1 LVCSKRKQELMS
13 LSTDWPSEFD
23 TSGPS
28 GQPPGN
34 IVEFTVTELAF
45 ALKRT
50 LEDAYGYVR
59 VRAEIGRVTNAG
71 SGHCYLDLKDDR
83 SVISAVIWKTSLRRL
98 RVKPQQGLEVV
109 VTGKVTTFPNQS
121 KYQILIDTLEPAGVG
136 ALMALL
142 EERKKKLAAEGL
154 FDARHK
160 KPLPSLPRII
170 GVVTSPT
177 GAVIRDILHRLAAR
191 FPRQVI
197 LWPVR
202 VQGDQCAAEVAA
214 GIRGFNA
221 LAPGGVIPRPDLIIV
236 ARGGGSIE
244 DLWGFN
250 EEIVLRAAFDSRI
263 PLISAVGHETDWTLL
278 DHVADERAPTPT
290 AAAERAVPVRD
301 DLIAQL
307 ASLSSRMRRCSTK
320 MIEDRHARLL
330 SSKRGL
336 PRPEEV
342 LGHARQRFDS
352 AGGRLSMALRSNT
365 RHHRSDFERCAAR
378 LSLRSVKHEIIRQ
391 RERMIACCDRLAISA
406 RQQMS
411 IRRNT
416 LNAVGKLL
424 SSVSHHSVLQR
435 GFALVTAED
444 RLVGSA
450 AAARP
455 ALQVSIQFHDGRVG
469 ARIDRKETTGAKP
482 KSSDSQGSLL

>member
-1 LVCSKRKQELMS
+1 MS
-13 LSTDWPSEFD
+13 LSTDWPFDFD
-23 TSGPS
+23 TAPPAA
-28 GQPPGN
+28 GQTAGN
-34 IVEFTVTELAF
+34 IVEFTVSELAF

-121 KYQILIDTLEPAGVG
+121 KYQLLIETLEPAGVG

-154 FDARHK
+154 FDPRHK
-160 KPLPSLPRII
+160 KPLPSLPRVI

-177 GAVIRDILHRLAAR
+177 GAVIRDILHRLSGR
-191 FPRQVI
+191 FPRHVL

-214 GIRGFNA
+214 GIRGFNT
-221 LAPGGVIPRPDLIIV
+221 LAVGSPVPRPDLIIV

-250 EEIVLRAAFDSRI
+250 EEIVLRAAFDSQI

-301 DLIAQL
+301 DLIVQV
-307 ASLSSRMRRCSTK
+307 ASLTSRMRRCSAK
-320 MIEDRHARLL
+320 IIEERHARLV
-330 SSKRGL
+330 SAKRGL

-342 LGHARQRFDS
+342 LGHARQHFDS

-378 LSLRSVKHEIIRQ
+378 LSLRAVEREMIRR
-391 RERMIACCDRLAISA
+391 REWMISCCDRLQLAA
-406 RQQMS
+406 KQQMN

-416 LNAVGKLL
+416 LNAAGKLL
-424 SSVSHHSVLQR
+424 SSVSHYSVLQR
-435 GFALVTAED
+435 GFVLVTAED
-444 RLVGSA
+444 KLIGSA
-450 AAARP
+450 AAAKP
-455 ALQVSIQFHDGRVG
+455 GLQISIQFHDGKVG
-469 ARIDRKETTGAKP
+469 ARIDRKETTAAKP
-482 KSSDSQGSLL
+482 KPSGSQGSLL